1 MNLRKVLCLLVLL
14 VAPIGLAFGQKKA
27 KEKADAETEMFR
39 YEVEQTTVS
48 ATTGDLNIRVYSF
61 SKNPNVAEEQ
71 TKKNA
76 IHACIYKGIPA
87 CADKPGSQKRPLI
100 TNADQEKAEEYFTN
114 FFKDGGEYM
123 RFVVLTSATPKI
135 TKIGKEYKVG
145 VVVKVNYSELRKH
158 LESNGILKG
167 LASGF

>member
-14 VAPIGLAFGQKKA
+14 VAPMGLAFGQKKA

-100 TNADQEKAEEYFTN
+100 TNADQEKAEEYFTH
-114 FFKDGGEYM
+114 FFKTLQCCVWFL
-123 RFVVLTSATPKI
+123 RSWC
-135 TKIGKEYKVG
+135 VG
-145 VVVKVNYSELRKH
+145 IVPNH
-158 LESNGILKG
+158 LGFRESQSFSNQVMDE
-167 LASGF
+167 FPNC

>member
-1 MNLRKVLCLLVLL
+1 MSLRIVLCLLVLL
-14 VAPIGLAFGQKKA
+14 VAPMGLAFGQKKA
-27 KEKADAETEMFR
+27 KAKADAETEMFR
-39 YEVEQTTVS
+39 YEVEQMSVS
-48 ATTGDLNIRVYSF
+48 ATTGDLNIRVYGF
-61 SKNPNVAEEQ
+61 SKNPNIAEEQ

-100 TNADQEKAEEYFTN
+100 ANADQDNAQEFFAD

-123 RFVVLTSATPKI
+123 RFVVMTSATPKI

-145 VVVKVNYSELRKH
+145 VAVKVNYSELRKY
-158 LESNGILKG
+158 LEGKGVIKG
-167 LASGF
+167 LSSGF